1 MFGTLVLV
9 AAYAL
14 VVAVVGVA
22 YYRYRLRRA
31 ELRHE
36 RVMARE
42 AHSRE
47 VLDHELERDRG
58 RPNRDDR
65 SDRDEK

>member
-1 MFGTLVLV
+1 MLRTFVL
-9 AAYAL
+9 AAAFAL
-14 VVAVVGVA
+14 TVAVVVAA

-47 VLDHELERDRG
+47 VLDRERERAS
-58 RPNRDDR
+58 RDDR
-65 SDRDEK
+65 DEE

>member
-1 MFGTLVLV
+1 MLRTLLVV

-14 VVAVVGVA
+14 VVAVVGAA

-47 VLDHELERDRG
+47 VLDHELERERE
-58 RPNRDDR
+58 RQSRDDR
-65 SDRDEK
+65 SDRDGK

>member
-1 MFGTLVLV
+1 MLRTLVLV

-14 VVAVVGVA
+14 VVAAVGVA
-22 YYRYRLRRA
+22 YYRYRRRRS

-47 VLDHELERDRG
+47 VLDRELERERAC
-58 RPNRDDR
+58 RDDR
-65 SDRDEK
+65 SDRDEE